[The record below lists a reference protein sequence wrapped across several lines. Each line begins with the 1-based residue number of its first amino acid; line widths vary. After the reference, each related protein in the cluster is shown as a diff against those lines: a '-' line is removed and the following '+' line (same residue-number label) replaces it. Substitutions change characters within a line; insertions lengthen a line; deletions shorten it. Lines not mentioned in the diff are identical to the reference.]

1 MTDDQT
7 YEQEETAAKI
17 LSTIRHRAPSYV
29 SPTACLAP
37 STYEEEL
44 YAYYPKIDKQ
54 ISIPELQ
61 EKLGISTDPDDRK
74 KAKWK
79 NLRDLVERLSLK
91 FDFEDKG
98 VTNRAKITQAIA
110 ESPAWNDCNPISLTA
125 AFTEVL
131 IYKYQRNERR
141 KNTPRE

>member
-17 LSTIRHRAPSYV
+17 LSTIRHRASSYV
-29 SPTACLAP
+29 SPTARLGP

-54 ISIPELQ
+54 ISIPKLQ
-61 EKLGISTDPDDRK
+61 EELGISTDPDDRK

-79 NLRDLVERLSLK
+79 NLR
-91 FDFEDKG
+91 
-98 VTNRAKITQAIA
+98 AIE
-110 ESPAWNDCNPISLTA
+110 ESPAWNDCNTILLAA